1 MQVAQLKDSKNKNV
15 ASMYPEYMYH
25 ISDSVVYTLD
35 RKMLA
40 TIAIQGIPFEFASD
54 SFLEN
59 SFNGIKD
66 YLVGVGKEGDV
77 YLWTHF
83 IKEKIYLD
91 ESYEFSSKF
100 LNLFAEKYISLF
112 KGG

>member
-54 SFLEN
+54 SFL
-59 SFNGIKD
+59 
-66 YLVGVGKEGDV
+66 
-77 YLWTHF
+77 
-83 IKEKIYLD
+83 
-91 ESYEFSSKF
+91 
-100 LNLFAEKYISLF
+100 
-112 KGG
+112 

>member
-40 TIAIQGIPFEFASD
+40 TIAIQGIP
-54 SFLEN
+54 
-59 SFNGIKD
+59 
-66 YLVGVGKEGDV
+66 
-77 YLWTHF
+77 
-83 IKEKIYLD
+83 
-91 ESYEFSSKF
+91 
-100 LNLFAEKYISLF
+100 LNLHQILF
-112 KGG
+112 LKTLSMVSRTILSGLAKKVMCICGHIL

>member
-83 IKEKIYLD
+83 I
-91 ESYEFSSKF
+91 
-100 LNLFAEKYISLF
+100 
-112 KGG
+112 